1 MTSSRPEQ
9 RKFASPSSQ
18 MTSSRCRDKSV
29 NEVHAA
35 APPEKKNEILE
46 DGSCLIKVLRVGVGK
61 GSN

>member
-46 DGSCLIKVLRVGVGK
+46 DERAAWLRYFGSV
-61 GSN
+61 